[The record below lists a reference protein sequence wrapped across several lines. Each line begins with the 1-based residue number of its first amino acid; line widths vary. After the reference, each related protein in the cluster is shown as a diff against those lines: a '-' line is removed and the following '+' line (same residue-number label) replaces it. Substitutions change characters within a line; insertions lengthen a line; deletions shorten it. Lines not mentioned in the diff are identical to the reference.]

1 MLCNIVSWCLVINE
15 IFLSIPYEKICYYLI
30 KMELCSPISNG
41 EKVYSQIFANN
52 TLVTVFVPIWAE
64 IMNKL

>member
-1 MLCNIVSWCLVINE
+1 
-15 IFLSIPYEKICYYLI
+15 
-30 KMELCSPISNG
+30 MELCSPISNG